1 MYKKVIVSKTDLEIT
16 VEKVFSTIARKN
28 ISISIYTDE
37 FDLYMFK
44 LFFPA
49 STSKLGYLKDSIA
62 FAEGKLMY
70 PDILNNHAI
79 TIVRNPDNIL
89 ERYKDKA
96 EKIETIGGFQIFY
109 LKDNELKEYDDKKD
123 DEYIKNSKVKCDYVC
138 TLFPPKDGVD
148 TSKLEIT
155 NVGVYSITPYK
166 YNLEIVKLIEE
177 KVGKYI
183 IIVDATACVG
193 GDTIG
198 FAINFKRVLSIEKD
212 PINYTALYNNV
223 GVYKLNNVTIFNTSF
238 LFNNNDYDVIMLY
251 RPDVIYF
258 DPPWGGK
265 DYHLHKKLDLFLDGK
280 NIKYIVND
288 TMKKYN
294 FIKLIVLKVP
304 FNFNYDDIDKLGK
317 VDIHKL
323 KKFHIIMITN

>member
-62 FAEGKLMY
+62 FADGKSMY
-70 PDILNNHAI
+70 PDILSDHAI
-79 TIVRNPDNIL
+79 TIVRNPENIL
-89 ERYKDKA
+89 ERYKDKS
-96 EKIETIGGFQIFY
+96 EKIETIGVFQVFY
-109 LKDNELKEYDDKKD
+109 LKDSELKEYEEIKEDSK
-123 DEYIKNSKVKCDYVC
+123 YIKNSIVKCDYVC

-155 NVGVYSITPYK
+155 NIGVYSITPYK
-166 YNLEIVKLIEE
+166 YNLKIVKLIEE
-177 KVGKYI
+177 KVGKDI
-183 IIVDATACVG
+183 TIVDATACVG

-198 FAINFKRVLSIEKD
+198 FAMNFKRVLSIEKD
-212 PINYTALYNNV
+212 PINYTALYNNIN
-223 GVYKLNNVTIFNTSF
+223 VYKLNNVTTFGTSF
-238 LFNNNDYDVIMLY
+238 VFNDDYDIVRIFK
-251 RPDVIYF
+251 PDVIYF

-280 NIKYIVND
+280 NIKHIVND
-288 TMKKYN
+288 ILEKYN
-294 FIKLIVLKVP
+294 FIKLIILKVP

-317 VDIHKL
+317 VDIHNL
-323 KKFHIIMITN
+323 KKFHVVMINN